1 MDFARKLPFKIRNR
15 IVELYFWIMGVYFEP
30 KYSRG
35 RRILTRIIALASI
48 LDDTYDSFGTFE
60 ELKVFTEAIDR

>member
-1 MDFARKLPFKIRNR
+1 MDFARKLPFKIRDR